1 VKVDKAFDLSARV
14 YDLLYRERDAG
25 GEAAYVGSLLQR
37 YQPGTRRVL
46 DLGCGT
52 GRHARALLDLGLEVV
67 GVELSSPMAARARET
82 GDLEVVQGDVRDVR
96 LGRMFDA
103 VLALF
108 HVVSYQTTVNDL
120 IDTFATAAAHLE
132 PGGLFVFDVWSTP
145 AVLAQR
151 PENRVREASDGSIDV
166 VRTARP
172 VEDVRRSIVEV
183 YYEMQVIDRGSGA
196 SESFR
201 EVHVMRHLTEGE
213 VQLLAWITGF
223 EVLHS
228 EEFLTG
234 NEPSAA
240 TWGVCHVLRRI
251 GG

>member
-1 VKVDKAFDLSARV
+1 VKADKAFDLSARV

-25 GEAAYVGSLLQR
+25 AEAAYVGSLLQR
-37 YQPGTRRVL
+37 YQSGTRGVL

-67 GVELSSPMAARARET
+67 GVELSAPMASRARET
-82 GDLEVVQGDVRDVR
+82 GDFQVVEGDVRDVR
-96 LGRMFDA
+96 LGRTFDA

-108 HVVSYQTTVNDL
+108 HVVSYQTTVDDL

-132 PGGLFVFDVWSTP
+132 PGGLFIFDVWSTP

-151 PENRVREASDGSIDV
+151 PESRVREVSDGSIDV

-172 VEDVRRSIVEV
+172 VEDVRRSLVEV
-183 YYEMQVIDRGSGA
+183 HYEIQVTERA
-196 SESFR
+196 SATSEAFR

-213 VQLLAWITGF
+213 VQLLARISGF
-223 EVLHS
+223 EVLQS

-234 NEPSAA
+234 DKPSTA
-240 TWGVCHVLRRI
+240 TWGVCHVLRRSVR
-251 GG
+251 